1 MRFLRQS
8 LAGLFLLSAT
18 VALLMMAGNLIR
30 GAVEERMSQE
40 PRTPPQRERVFT
52 VNVVPATPAD
62 IAPVLTVFGE
72 IQSRRT
78 LELRTAAGG
87 AIVEL
92 SEDFEEGGQV
102 TAGDL
107 LLRIDDADARDALA
121 RAQTEWREAEAE
133 VRDADRGL
141 LLAQDDVSAAME
153 EAELRAK
160 ALARQQDLEARGVGT
175 AAAIEAAELNLAS
188 ARQSTLSRRQALANA
203 EARVD
208 QAATSLERAG
218 IAVAEAERNLDDR
231 MIRADFTG
239 TLAEVSV
246 VTGGLVT
253 ANERIAQLIDPN
265 ALEVA
270 FRVSTAQYARLLD
283 ENGRL
288 KASDV
293 TVALNVSGIDLTATG
308 KISRDS
314 AAVGEGQTGRL
325 VFATLDAPR
334 GLKPDDFVQVSVQ
347 EPVLNNVIAIPSS
360 ALTPQGDVLVLGEG
374 DRLEA
379 LPVRMLRRQ
388 EDQIIVR
395 GRELAGR
402 EVVARLSPVLGVGIK
417 VKPIREGA
425 KIEAPQA
432 PEMVAL
438 TDERRAK
445 LVAFVEANNRMPAEA
460 KQRVLGQLQGN
471 EVPARLVNRLEQRMG
486 G

>member
-8 LAGLFLLSAT
+8 LAGLFLLSVT

-52 VNVVPATPAD
+52 VNVVPATPSD

-78 LELRTAAGG
+78 LELRAAAGG

-92 SEDFEEGGQV
+92 SQNFEEGGQV
-102 TAGDL
+102 AAGDL

-121 RAQTEWREAEAE
+121 RAETQWREAEAE

-141 LLAQDDVSAAME
+141 LLAQDDVAAAME
-153 EAELRAK
+153 QAELRSK

-218 IAVAEAERNLDDR
+218 LEVAEAERNLADR
-231 MIRADFTG
+231 QIVADFTG
-239 TLAEVSV
+239 TLAQVSA

-283 ENGRL
+283 ENGQL
-288 KASDV
+288 KSSEV
-293 TVALNVSGIDLTATG
+293 TVALNVSGIDLTAKG
-308 KISRDS
+308 QISRDS

-347 EPVLNNVIAIPSS
+347 EPVLSNVISIPSS
-360 ALTPQGDVLVLGEG
+360 ALTPQSEVLVLGEG
-374 DRLEA
+374 GRLEA
-379 LPVRMLRRQ
+379 LPVRLLRRQ
-388 EDQIIVR
+388 EDQVIVR
-395 GRELAGR
+395 SRELAGR
-402 EVVARLSPVLGVGIK
+402 EVVARLSPVLGVGIR

-425 KIEAPQA
+425 ETEAP
-432 PEMVAL
+432 PEPETVAL
-438 TDERRAK
+438 TEERRAK

-460 KQRVLGQLQGN
+460 KQRVLGQLQGE
-471 EVPARLVNRLEQRMG
+471 EVPVRLVNRLEQRMG

>member
-102 TAGDL
+102 AAGDL

-153 EAELRAK
+153 QAELRAK

-218 IAVAEAERNLDDR
+218 IAVAEAERNLEDR

-288 KASDV
+288 NASDV

>member
-102 TAGDL
+102 AAGDL

-153 EAELRAK
+153 QAELRAK

-208 QAATSLERAG
+208 QAANSLERAG
-218 IAVAEAERNLDDR
+218 IAVAEAERNLEDR

-288 KASDV
+288 NASDV

>member
-153 EAELRAK
+153 QAELRAK

>member
-153 EAELRAK
+153 QAELRAK

-239 TLAEVSV
+239 TLAEVTV

-360 ALTPQGDVLVLGEG
+360 ALTPQGDVLVLGDG

>member
-8 LAGLFLLSAT
+8 LAGLFLLSVT
-18 VALLMMAGNLIR
+18 VALLMLAGNLIR
-30 GAVEERMSQE
+30 GAVQERMSQE

-62 IAPVLTVFGE
+62 IAPTLTVFGE

-78 LELRTAAGG
+78 LELRAAAGG

-141 LLAQDDVSAAME
+141 LLAQDDVAAAME
-153 EAELRAK
+153 QAELRLK
-160 ALARQQDLEARGVGT
+160 ALSRQQDLEARGVGT

-188 ARQSTLSRRQALANA
+188 ARQATLSRRQSLANA

-218 IAVAEAERNLDDR
+218 LAVAEAERSLMDR
-231 MIRADFTG
+231 QIVADFTG

-265 ALEVA
+265 SLEVA

-293 TVALNVSGIDLTATG
+293 TVALNVSGIDLSAKG

-334 GLKPDDFVQVSVQ
+334 GLKPDDFVKVSVQ
-347 EPVLNNVIAIPSS
+347 EPVLNNVISIPSS
-360 ALTPQGDVLVLGEG
+360 ALTPQGEVLVLGEG

-379 LPVRMLRRQ
+379 LPVRLLRRQ

-395 GRELAGR
+395 GRELGGR
-402 EVVARLSPVLGVGIK
+402 EVVARLSPVLGVGIR

-425 KIEAPQA
+425 QIEAPQA

-438 TDERRAK
+438 SDERRAK

-471 EVPARLVNRLEQRMG
+471 EVPVRLVNRLEQRMG

>member
-121 RAQTEWREAEAE
+121 RARTEWREAEAE

-153 EAELRAK
+153 QAELRAK

-293 TVALNVSGIDLTATG
+293 TVALNVSGIELTATG

-360 ALTPQGDVLVLGEG
+360 ALTPQGEVLVLGEG

>member
-8 LAGLFLLSAT
+8 LTGLFLLSVT
-18 VALLMMAGNLIR
+18 VALLMMAANLIR
-30 GAVEERMSQE
+30 GAVQERMAQE

-52 VNVVPATPAD
+52 VNVTPAQAES
-62 IAPVLTVFGE
+62 IAPMLTVFGE

-78 LELRTAAGG
+78 LEIRASAPGS
-87 AIVEL
+87 IVEL
-92 SEDFEEGGQV
+92 SGDVQEGGQV

-121 RAQTEWREAEAE
+121 RAQTQWREAEAE

-141 LLAQDDVSAAME
+141 LLAQDDVAA
-153 EAELRAK
+153 ALSQADLRSK
-160 ALARQQDLEARGVGT
+160 ALARQMDLAERGVGT
-175 AAAIEAAELNLAS
+175 AAAVESAELNQAS
-188 ARQSTLSRRQALANA
+188 AQQAVLSRRQALAGA

-208 QAATSLERAG
+208 QTGTNLERMELT
-218 IAVAEAERNLDDR
+218 VAEAERRLDDHL
-231 MIRADFTG
+231 IRADFTG
-239 TLAEVSV
+239 TLADVSV
-246 VTGGLVT
+246 VSGGLVT
-253 ANERIAQLIDPN
+253 ANERIAQLIDPE

-288 KASDV
+288 RAADV
-293 TVALNVSGIDLTATG
+293 TVTLNVSGLDLTAKG

-325 VFATLDAPR
+325 VFATLDTPR
-334 GLKPDDFVQVSVQ
+334 GLKPDDFVKVAVQ
-347 EPVLNNVIAIPSS
+347 EPILNNVVKLPSS
-360 ALTPQGDVLVLGEG
+360 ALSPQGNVLVLGEG
-374 DRLEA
+374 DRLESLA
-379 LPVRMLRRQ
+379 ATLIRRQ
-388 EDQIIVR
+388 EDQVIVR
-395 GRELAGR
+395 GRGLNGR
-402 EVVARLSPVLGVGIK
+402 EVVEQLSPVLGVGIR

-425 KIEAPQA
+425 ELEVAQA
-432 PEMVAL
+432 PEMLSL

-460 KQRVLGQLQGN
+460 KQRVLGQLQDK
-471 EVPARLVNRLEQRMG
+471 EVPARLVSRLEQRMG

>member
-87 AIVEL
+87 AIIEL

-153 EAELRAK
+153 QAELRAK

-460 KQRVLGQLQGN
+460 KQRVLGQLQGT

>member
-92 SEDFEEGGQV
+92 FEDFEEGGQV

-153 EAELRAK
+153 QAELRAK

>member
-8 LAGLFLLSAT
+8 LTGLFLLSVT

-30 GAVEERMSQE
+30 GAVQERMAQE

-52 VNVVPATPAD
+52 VNVTAAQAES
-62 IAPVLTVFGE
+62 IAPMLTVFGE

-78 LELRTAAGG
+78 LEIRASAPGS
-87 AIVEL
+87 IVEL
-92 SEDFEEGGQV
+92 SDDVQEGGQV
-102 TAGDL
+102 AAGDL

-121 RAQTEWREAEAE
+121 RAQTQWREAEAE

-141 LLAQDDVSAAME
+141 LLAQDDVAA
-153 EAELRAK
+153 ALSQADLRAK
-160 ALARQQDLEARGVGT
+160 ALARQMDLAERGVGT
-175 AAAIEAAELNLAS
+175 AAAVESAELNLAS
-188 ARQSTLSRRQALANA
+188 AQQAVLSRRQALAGA

-208 QAATSLERAG
+208 QAGTNLERMELT
-218 IAVAEAERNLDDR
+218 VAEAERRLDDHL
-231 MIRADFTG
+231 IRADFTG
-239 TLAEVSV
+239 TLADVSV
-246 VTGGLVT
+246 VSGGLVT
-253 ANERIAQLIDPN
+253 ANERIAQLIDPE

-288 KASDV
+288 RAADV
-293 TVALNVSGIDLTATG
+293 TVTLNVSGLDLTAKG

-325 VFATLDAPR
+325 VFATLDTPR
-334 GLKPDDFVQVSVQ
+334 GLKPDDFVKVAVQ
-347 EPVLNNVIAIPSS
+347 EPVLNNVVKLPSS
-360 ALTPQGDVLVLGEG
+360 ALSPQGNVLVLGEG
-374 DRLEA
+374 DRLESLA
-379 LPVRMLRRQ
+379 VTLIRRQ
-388 EDQIIVR
+388 EDQVIVR
-395 GRELAGR
+395 GRGLNGR
-402 EVVARLSPVLGVGIK
+402 EVVEQLSPVLGVGIR

-425 KIEAPQA
+425 ELEVAQA
-432 PEMVAL
+432 PEMLSL

-460 KQRVLGQLQGN
+460 KQRVLGQLQDK
-471 EVPARLVNRLEQRMG
+471 EVPARLVSRLEQRMG

>member
-121 RAQTEWREAEAE
+121 RAQTQWREAEAE

-153 EAELRAK
+153 QAELRAK

-288 KASDV
+288 NASDV

>member
-102 TAGDL
+102 AAGDL

-153 EAELRAK
+153 QAELRAK

-293 TVALNVSGIDLTATG
+293 TVALNVSGIDLTAKG

>member
-121 RAQTEWREAEAE
+121 RAQTQWREAEAE

-153 EAELRAK
+153 QAELRAK